1 MINARNSQYPFK
13 SSLAAIAVAL
23 FAVACSPASN
33 SDQQGNMTA
42 NLDICENTNARF
54 STLANYDQQEV
65 VLSGVVHGTFQG
77 TEQLGGFFM
86 SATDGAGA
94 VFVADHELIGSVN
107 VGDKLQVTGT
117 LQAGQGHWQLHNT
130 TEIERCGQAEFKTH
144 ELNLPLTQADS
155 LGEYLFQRV
164 RINHDMVV
172 IGHYQLARFGTLDLA
187 SERLWTATQV
197 VEPGPLAA
205 AHSAK
210 NQAKRLV
217 LDDGSYDEY
226 PTQIPYPTGGLQID
240 NPVRSGDTVR
250 QLEGVIVRVGQ
261 NYHLH
266 PVLEPEFIATNP
278 RPDVPHFADGDVRV
292 VAFNVLNYFNGD
304 GQGAGF
310 PTPRGAATAAEFE
323 RQRARTIATM
333 IALDADIYALMEM
346 ENDGFGQHSALA
358 DLTRGLNEAAG
369 EQVFAYV
376 AADASGVGSDAI
388 TQAIIYKPA
397 TVTPV
402 GELLWTTAGAFSWG
416 SRPPLLQNFVVNET
430 GKQLA
435 VIANHF
441 KSKGSCPRDRNDANA
456 NQGDGQSCWNALRVE
471 TALELAAWLDTNP
484 GDIEHNN
491 FVLLGD
497 FNSYKQEDPLTALA
511 GVGYRNLAHD
521 FDPDGYSYVFRGEK
535 GSLDHVL
542 VHESMLPAIIGMA
555 HWYIN
560 SDEPIAFEYPL
571 ENKTEWQQSNWY
583 APTPYRSSDH
593 DPILTVID
601 STQLN

>member
-1 MINARNSQYPFK
+1 MKLPVSKY
-13 SSLAAIAVAL
+13 SLTWLPMRAELVPTQLRRRL
-23 FAVACSPASN
+23 FISRRLLHPWVNCCGRPRAH
-33 SDQQGNMTA
+33 
-42 NLDICENTNARF
+42 L
-54 STLANYDQQEV
+54 
-65 VLSGVVHGTFQG
+65 
-77 TEQLGGFFM
+77 
-86 SATDGAGA
+86 AGA
-94 VFVADHELIGSVN
+94 VDH
-107 VGDKLQVTGT
+107 
-117 LQAGQGHWQLHNT
+117 
-130 TEIERCGQAEFKTH
+130 
-144 ELNLPLTQADS
+144 
-155 LGEYLFQRV
+155 
-164 RINHDMVV
+164 
-172 IGHYQLARFGTLDLA
+172 
-187 SERLWTATQV
+187 
-197 VEPGPLAA
+197 
-205 AHSAK
+205 
-210 NQAKRLV
+210 
-217 LDDGSYDEY
+217 
-226 PTQIPYPTGGLQID
+226 
-240 NPVRSGDTVR
+240 
-250 QLEGVIVRVGQ
+250 
-261 NYHLH
+261 
-266 PVLEPEFIATNP
+266 
-278 RPDVPHFADGDVRV
+278 
-292 VAFNVLNYFNGD
+292 
-304 GQGAGF
+304 
-310 PTPRGAATAAEFE
+310 
-323 RQRARTIATM
+323 
-333 IALDADIYALMEM
+333 
-346 ENDGFGQHSALA
+346 
-358 DLTRGLNEAAG
+358 
-369 EQVFAYV
+369 
-376 AADASGVGSDAI
+376 
-388 TQAIIYKPA
+388 
-397 TVTPV
+397 
-402 GELLWTTAGAFSWG
+402 
-416 SRPPLLQNFVVNET
+416 PLLQNFVVNET

>member
-1 MINARNSQYPFK
+1 MTNPRRPAIQISTV
-13 SSLAAIAVAL
+13 LAGVAAAL
-23 FAVACSPASN
+23 LTVACSPASN
-33 SDQQGNMTA
+33 NSPAGQTA
-42 NLDICENTNARF
+42 ASAEYCENTNARY
-54 STLANYDQQEV
+54 TDLAQYDGIEV
-65 VLSGVVHGTFQG
+65 VLTGVVHGAFQG
-77 TEQLGGFFM
+77 DEKLGGFFM
-86 SATDGAGA
+86 SATDGSGA
-94 VFVADHELIGSVN
+94 VFVADHPSIGKVAI
-107 VGDKLQVTGT
+107 GDKLQLAGT

-130 TEIERCGQAEFKTH
+130 SAVEQCGKAEFYTRRVS
-144 ELNLPLTQADS
+144 LPLTAADS

-164 RINHDMVV
+164 RLEHDMIV

-187 SERLWTATQV
+187 TERLWTATQV
-197 VEPGPLAA
+197 VEPGPEAA
-205 AHSAK
+205 AYSAQ

-217 LDDGSYDEY
+217 LDDGSYHEY
-226 PTQIPYPTGGLQID
+226 PEHIPYPTGGLQID

-250 QLEGVIVRVGQ
+250 QLEGVLVRVGQ

-266 PVLEPEFIATNP
+266 PVVEPEFVATNP
-278 RPDVPHFADGDVRV
+278 RPPVPSFDNGDLRV

-304 GQGAGF
+304 GQSGGF
-310 PTPRGAATAAEFE
+310 PTPRGAATAAEFQ

-346 ENDGFGQHSALA
+346 ENDGFGPNSALA

-369 EQVFAYV
+369 AEVFAY
-376 AADASGVGSDAI
+376 ALADASRVGSDAI

-397 TVTPV
+397 QVTPV
-402 GELLWTTAGAFSWG
+402 GDLLWTTAGAFNWG
-416 SRPPLLQNFVVNET
+416 SRPPLLQNFQVNT
-430 GKQLA
+430 SGKQVA
-435 VIANHF
+435 VVANHF
-441 KSKGSCPRDRNDANA
+441 KSKGGCPRDRNDANA
-456 NQGDGQSCWNALRVE
+456 NQGDGQACWNALRVE
-471 TALELAAWLDTNP
+471 TALELAAWLETNP
-484 GDIEHNN
+484 GDIGHDN

-497 FNSYKQEDPLTALA
+497 FNAYKQEDPLTALA

-521 FDPDGYSYVFRGEK
+521 FDPSGYSYVFRGEK

-542 VHESMLPAIIGMA
+542 VHESMLNAVIGMA

-560 SDEPIAFEYPL
+560 ADEPIAFEYPL
-571 ENKTEWQQSNWY
+571 ENKTAWQQDHWY